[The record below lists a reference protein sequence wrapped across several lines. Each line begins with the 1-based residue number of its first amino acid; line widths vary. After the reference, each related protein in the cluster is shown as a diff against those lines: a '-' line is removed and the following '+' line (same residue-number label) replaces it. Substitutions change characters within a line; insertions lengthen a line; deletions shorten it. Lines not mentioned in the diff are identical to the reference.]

1 MEKYYVEINNENY
14 EVLVKSESEAKAD
27 NTAGKVVEQT
37 NNVQQSQPQPEQPV
51 NQNSQTASTAGN
63 DTADADGDF
72 VSVESPMSGSIL
84 SIEAAEGDEIA
95 KDEVVIIIEAMKMET
110 EIFAPVSGEIIDIKA
125 VVGNHCKQGE
135 ELAVIKETGGN

>member
-1 MEKYYVEINNENY
+1 MEKYYVEINNEKY
-14 EVLVKSESEAKAD
+14 EVLVKSEAEAKAN
-27 NTAGKVVEQT
+27 NTAGEAVEHT
-37 NNVQQSQPQPEQPV
+37 NNVEQVQPQQQQQTV
-51 NQNSQTASTAGN
+51 QSSNQAAPPAAEDGN
-63 DTADADGDF
+63 F

-110 EIFAPVSGEIIDIKA
+110 EIFAPVSGEIVDIKA